1 MQRGQAMASLFTDKV
16 KVTIKSGD
24 GGDGMNSFKSFKGF
38 ANGGPDGGDGGKGGD
53 VYVVGDKDKG
63 DLTDYRFGAKFAAG
77 NGERGGTNN
86 CFGKGGE
93 DVVFSVPLGT
103 LVRDAETGKILC
115 DVYTDGE
122 KILLARGGRGGK
134 GNVRFTTAR
143 RHAPHFAQKGEKT
156 QVHTLI
162 LELKVIADVGLI
174 GFPNVGK
181 STLLSKISAAKP
193 KIANYHFTTLSP
205 NLGVV
210 KYYDKS
216 FVAADIPGLIE
227 GAAEGAGLGHD
238 FLRHIERTRMLV
250 HVVDISGVEGRDPW
264 EDFKKIN
271 AELKEYSEKLA
282 SLPQL
287 VALNKCDIYG
297 AEENLKAFKK
307 KCRGK
312 YKLFPITAVTGEGTR
327 ELIEGIFEVLDTLP
341 PAEPVPAD
349 EFEYERADISEFFID
364 KDEEEN
370 VWYVTGGLVDMLERN
385 VVLNDPDSMAYFQ
398 KVLKDKGVIKALRER
413 GVAED
418 DTVVVGGVE
427 FAFKN

>member
-1 MQRGQAMASLFTDKV
+1 MASLFTDKV

-181 STLLSKISAAKP
+181 STILSKISAAKP

-349 EFEYERADISEFFID
+349 EFEYERADVSEFFID

>member
-1 MQRGQAMASLFTDKV
+1 MASLFTDKV
-16 KVTIKSGD
+16 KITVKSGD
-24 GGDGMNSFKSFKGF
+24 GGDGMNSFKSFKGY
-38 ANGGPDGGDGGKGGD
+38 ALGGPDGGDGGKGGD
-53 VYVVGDKDKG
+53 VYVVGDKDKN
-63 DLTDYRFGAKFAAG
+63 DLVDFRFGAKFTAG

-86 CFGKGGE
+86 RFGKGGD
-93 DVVFSVPLGT
+93 DVVIALPLGT

-122 KILLARGGRGGK
+122 KKLIARGGNGGK

-181 STLLSKISAAKP
+181 STLLSKISAARP

-227 GAAEGAGLGHD
+227 GAADGAGLGHD

-250 HVVDISGVEGRDPW
+250 HVVDVSGMEGRDPY

-271 AELKEYSEKLA
+271 KELKEYSEKLA
-282 SLPQL
+282 SLPQI
-287 VALNKCDIYG
+287 VALNKCDVYG
-297 AEENLKAFKK
+297 AEENVKEFKK
-307 KCRGK
+307 KCRK
-312 YKLFPITAVTGEGTR
+312 YKKYPITAVTGEGTR

-341 PAEPVPAD
+341 PAEPILAD
-349 EFEYERADISEFFID
+349 EFEYERPDINEFEVY

-385 VVLNDPDSMAYFQ
+385 VVLSDPDSMAYFQ
-398 KVLKDKGVIKALRER
+398 KVLKDKGVIKELKRR
-413 GVAED
+413 GVAEND
-418 DTVVVGGVE
+418 VVVVGGVE
-427 FAFKN
+427 FEFRE

>member
-1 MQRGQAMASLFTDKV
+1 MASLFTDKV
-16 KVTIKSGD
+16 KIVVKSGN

-53 VYVVGDKDKG
+53 VYVLGDKDTG
-63 DLTDYRFGAKFAAG
+63 DLVQFRYGGKFVAAD
-77 NGERGGTNN
+77 GERGGTNN
-86 CFGKGGE
+86 RFGKGGG
-93 DVVFSVPLGT
+93 DVVIRVPLGT

-115 DVYTDGE
+115 DVYEDGE
-122 KILLARGGRGGK
+122 KKLIARGGNGGK

-156 QVHTLI
+156 QPHELI

-210 KYYDKS
+210 KFYDKS

-227 GAAEGAGLGHD
+227 GAADGAGLGHD

-250 HVVDISGVEGRDPW
+250 HVVDISGVEGRDPYD
-264 EDFKKIN
+264 DFKKIN
-271 AELKEYSEKLA
+271 AELKGYSEKLA
-282 SLPQL
+282 KLPQL
-287 VALNKCDIYG
+287 VVLNKCDIFG
-297 AEENLKAFKK
+297 AEENVKAFKK

-312 YKLFPITAVTGEGTR
+312 KIYCVTAVSGEGTR
-327 ELIEGIFEVLDTLP
+327 ELIEGIFAVLDTLP
-341 PAEPVPAD
+341 PPQPIPAD
-349 EFEYERADISEFFID
+349 EFEYERADVNQFAID

-370 VWYVTGGLVDMLERN
+370 VWYVTGGLADMLERN
-385 VVLNDPDSMAYFQ
+385 VVLSDPDSMAYFQ
-398 KVLKDKGVIKALRER
+398 KVLKDKGVIRALIAK
-413 GVAED
+413 GVQED
-418 DTVVVGGVE
+418 DTVVIGGVE
-427 FAFKN
+427 FAFKA

>member
-1 MQRGQAMASLFTDKV
+1 MASLFTDKV

-287 VALNKCDIYG
+287 VALNKCDIFG

-349 EFEYERADISEFFID
+349 EFEYERADINEFFID

>member
-1 MQRGQAMASLFTDKV
+1 MASLFTDKV

-349 EFEYERADISEFFID
+349 EFEYERADINEFFID

>member
-1 MQRGQAMASLFTDKV
+1 MATSMFTDKV
-16 KVTIKSGD
+16 KITVKSGS

-38 ANGGPDGGDGGKGGD
+38 ANGGPDGGDGGDGGS
-53 VYVVGDKDKG
+53 VYVVGDKDTG
-63 DLTDYRFGAKFAAG
+63 DLIRFRYGGKFVAG
-77 NGERGGTNN
+77 DGERGGTNN
-86 CFGKGGE
+86 CTGKSGE
-93 DVVFSVPLGT
+93 DVAISLPLGT
-103 LVRDAETGKILC
+103 LVRDAETGRILC
-115 DVYTDGE
+115 DVYEDGE
-122 KILLARGGRGGK
+122 KILIARGGRGGK

-156 QVHTLI
+156 QPHDLI

-227 GAAEGAGLGHD
+227 GAAAGAGLGHD

-250 HVVDISGVEGRDPW
+250 HVVDISGSEGRDPY

-282 SLPQL
+282 ALPQI
-287 VALNKCDIYG
+287 VALNKCDIPG
-297 AEENLKAFKK
+297 AEENRKAFVK
-307 KCRGK
+307 KCRK
-312 YKLFPITAVTGEGTR
+312 YKKYPITAVTGDGTR
-327 ELIEGIFEVLDTLP
+327 ELIEGIFAVLDTLP
-341 PAEPVPAD
+341 PPQPIPAD
-349 EFEYERADISEFFID
+349 DFEYERADVNEFRIN
-364 KDEEEN
+364 KDEQEN

-385 VVLNDPDSMAYFQ
+385 VVLSDPDSMAYFQ
-398 KVLKDKGVIKALRER
+398 KVLKDKGVISALRAA
-413 GVAED
+413 GVQED
-418 DTVVVGGVE
+418 DTVVIGGVE
-427 FAFKN
+427 FSFKE

>member
-1 MQRGQAMASLFTDKV
+1 MASLFTDKV
-16 KVTIKSGD
+16 KITIKSGD

-143 RHAPHFAQKGEKT
+143 RHAPHFAQKGERT
-156 QVHTLI
+156 QPHTLI

-227 GAAEGAGLGHD
+227 GAADGAGLGHD

-287 VALNKCDIYG
+287 VALNKRDIYG
-297 AEENLKAFKK
+297 AEENLKTFRK

-349 EFEYERADISEFFID
+349 EFEYERADINEFFID